1 MSASLGSLFVSLG
14 LDAAEYTRGLDK
26 AQRDAQRKS
35 EEIQRVL
42 TQAGT
47 LIAAGAATATVG
59 LIALTKSSIDAA
71 DNLLA
76 LSKTANVSVETLG
89 GIGFA
94 ASQAGSDLEGVAG
107 SLGKLN
113 LKIAE
118 AARGEKEASNAFE
131 KLGISV
137 TDAAGNVRQA
147 DKVLLDL
154 ADRFSSYE
162 DGPEKAALANAV
174 FGKSYGSIL
183 PLLNDGGKALQDNIE
198 YYQRL
203 SGVTTE
209 TALQADQFND
219 TLGKINL
226 ASGQL
231 GRTLAAELLPTLQLV
246 ADEVLKTAEN
256 SEFFATA
263 AAGVKTVLDTLV
275 IVAANVAFVFAG
287 VGREI
292 GGIAAQLAALA
303 RLDIKGFNAISAAM
317 KEDAARARAELE
329 SFERRVLLSGT
340 LTGKRLDASTD
351 PRSLTFGQPLPTVGG
366 TRAPGLGGDTGGG
379 GRGRAPAAEATSE
392 AQRYLD
398 TLSRQVERTQE
409 LSAVETALLE
419 IRRGLKGLNAQVAGE
434 ILDKAAQIDASKR
447 LQSQLQAE
455 AEQVRAWQAEQRQL
469 QEEGRR
475 VFEATRTPAEQL
487 AAELDRLNRLLQ
499 QGAIDWDTYARAQ
512 FAAQDQFDASNKKA
526 VGDAEKVGSLAN
538 DLGLSFSSAFEDA
551 IVNGGKLSDVM
562 RGLEQDI
569 LRIIT
574 RKLITEPLGNAI
586 TGFLGGGGGA
596 SGGGFLSSLFSG
608 FFATGGYIPPGRW
621 GMTGERGPEP
631 VFGGRTG
638 VTVQPNSSMGMQVS
652 QQFVISRPVDKR
664 TQAQV
669 FAAAARGAREG
680 SLRGTA

>member
-1 MSASLGSLFVSLG
+1 MSASLGSLVVSLG

-59 LIALTKSSIDAA
+59 LIALTRSSIDAA

-94 ASQAGSDLEGVAG
+94 ATQAGSDLEGVAG

-183 PLLNDGGKALQDNIE
+183 PLLNDGGRALQDNID

-209 TALQADQFND
+209 TAVQADQFND
-219 TLGKINL
+219 TLAKINL

-275 IVAANVAFVFAG
+275 ILAANVAFVFTG

-329 SFERRVLLSGT
+329 AFERRVLLSGT

-351 PRSLTFGQPLPTVGG
+351 PRSLTFGQPLPTVPG
-366 TRAPGLGGDTGGG
+366 TRAPSLGGDTGGG

-434 ILDKAAQIDASKR
+434 ILEKAAQIDASKR

-455 AEQVRAWQAEQRQL
+455 AEQVKAWQSEQRQL

-475 VFEATRTPAEQL
+475 VFESTRTPAELL
-487 AAELDRLNRLLQ
+487 AAELDRLNKLLQ

-512 FAAQDQFDASNKKA
+512 FAAQDQFDASTKKA
-526 VGDAEKVGSLAN
+526 SEEAGKVSSLAN

-551 IVNGGKLSDVM
+551 IVNGGKLSDVL

-574 RKLITEPLGNAI
+574 RKLVTEPLGSAL
-586 TGFLGGGGGA
+586 TGLLGGGGG
-596 SGGGFLSSLFSG
+596 GGGFLSSLFSG

-638 VTVQPNSSMGMQVS
+638 VTVRPNSSMGMQVS
-652 QQFVISRPVDKR
+652 QQFVISGPVDKR

>member
-1 MSASLGSLFVSLG
+1 MS
-14 LDAAEYTRGLDK
+14 
-26 AQRDAQRKS
+26 
-35 EEIQRVL
+35 
-42 TQAGT
+42 
-47 LIAAGAATATVG
+47 
-59 LIALTKSSIDAA
+59 
-71 DNLLA
+71 
-76 LSKTANVSVETLG
+76 
-89 GIGFA
+89 
-94 ASQAGSDLEGVAG
+94 
-107 SLGKLN
+107 
-113 LKIAE
+113 
-118 AARGEKEASNAFE
+118 
-131 KLGISV
+131 
-137 TDAAGNVRQA
+137 
-147 DKVLLDL
+147 
-154 ADRFSSYE
+154 
-162 DGPEKAALANAV
+162 
-174 FGKSYGSIL
+174 
-183 PLLNDGGKALQDNIE
+183 
-198 YYQRL
+198 
-203 SGVTTE
+203 
-209 TALQADQFND
+209 
-219 TLGKINL
+219 KINL

-366 TRAPGLGGDTGGG
+366 TRAPSLGGDTGGG

-586 TGFLGGGGGA
+586 TGFLGGGGGTGHGIA
-596 SGGGFLSSLFSG
+596 PHLGFAC
-608 FFATGGYIPPGRW
+608 FA
-621 GMTGERGPEP
+621 
-631 VFGGRTG
+631 GGRIA
-638 VTVQPNSSMGMQVS
+638 SA
-652 QQFVISRPVDKR
+652 K
-664 TQAQV
+664 
-669 FAAAARGAREG
+669 
-680 SLRGTA
+680 

>member
-1 MSASLGSLFVSLG
+1 MSASLGSLVVSLG

-59 LIALTKSSIDAA
+59 LIALTRSSIDAA

-94 ASQAGSDLEGVAG
+94 ATQAGSDLEGVAG

-154 ADRFSSYE
+154 ADRFSRYE

-183 PLLNDGGKALQDNIE
+183 PLLNDGGRALQDNIE

-209 TALQADQFND
+209 TAVQADQFND
-219 TLGKINL
+219 TLAKINL

-275 IVAANVAFVFAG
+275 ILAANVAFVFTG

-329 SFERRVLLSGT
+329 AFERRVLLSGT

-351 PRSLTFGQPLPTVGG
+351 PRSLTFGQPLPTVPG
-366 TRAPGLGGDTGGG
+366 TRAPSLGGDTGGG

-419 IRRGLKGLNAQVAGE
+419 IRRGLTGLNAQVAGE

-455 AEQVRAWQAEQRQL
+455 AEQVKAWQGEQRQL

-487 AAELDRLNRLLQ
+487 AAELDRLNKLLQ
-499 QGAIDWDTYARAQ
+499 QGAIDWDTYGRAQ
-512 FAAQDQFDASNKKA
+512 EAAQDRFDGATKKVA
-526 VGDAEKVGSLAN
+526 DDAKKTNSLAN
-538 DLGLSFSSAFEDA
+538 ELGLTFSSAFEDA
-551 IVNGGKLSDVM
+551 IVNGGRLSEVL

-586 TGFLGGGGGA
+586 TGLLGGGGGA
-596 SGGGFLSSLFSG
+596 GGGFLSSLFSG

-638 VTVQPNSSMGMQVS
+638 VTVRPNSSMGMQVS
-652 QQFVISRPVDKR
+652 QQFVISGPVDKR

>member
-1 MSASLGSLFVSLG
+1 MSASLGSLVVSLG

-137 TDAAGNVRQA
+137 TDADGNVRQA

-366 TRAPGLGGDTGGG
+366 TRAPSLGGDTGGG

-652 QQFVISRPVDKR
+652 QQFVISGPVDKR